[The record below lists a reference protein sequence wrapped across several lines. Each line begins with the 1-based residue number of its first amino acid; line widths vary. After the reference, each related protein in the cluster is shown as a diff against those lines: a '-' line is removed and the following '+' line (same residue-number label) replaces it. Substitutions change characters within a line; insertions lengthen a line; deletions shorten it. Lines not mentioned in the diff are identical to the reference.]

1 MEDGYHPIAEVE
13 QRILFVGDLSAD
25 VELSVRELKRA
36 GIACAARRVETEQD
50 FRRELEQFS
59 PDLIISDFSIPG
71 FQGMDA
77 LMIARDL
84 HPDTPYIFVSGTIGE
99 ETAIESLK
107 LGATDYV
114 LKSNL

>member
-1 MEDGYHPIAEVE
+1 
-13 QRILFVGDLSAD
+13 
-25 VELSVRELKRA
+25 
-36 GIACAARRVETEQD
+36 
-50 FRRELEQFS
+50 
-59 PDLIISDFSIPG
+59 
-71 FQGMDA
+71 
-77 LMIARDL
+77 MIARDL